1 MKPDRAV
8 FPVWKTFMSIVF
20 TLAFDDA
27 CTYQEQLS
35 ANSCIT

>member
-8 FPVWKTFMSIVF
+8 FPVWKTFMLIVF
-20 TLAFDDA
+20 TLAFA